1 VKKILLLTIG
11 DALLAFSIMH
21 FLIPAKLATGGVS
34 GVASVIYFLTGW
46 QVGIL
51 VFILN
56 IPIFIAGWISY
67 GKNFVMKSLYST
79 IMLSVFLVVFEFM
92 PIFTYD
98 LLLSSVYGGAIGG
111 LGMGIS
117 FWAGGT
123 TGGTDIIAKIL
134 NKKTPNIS
142 IGNYVL
148 LIDAIIIAAT
158 CIVVGD
164 LNAGLYSVIALF
176 INTKVIDT
184 ILQGTNFA
192 KMAMIVSDNTSEV
205 ISGIHNKLHRGAT
218 LLQGERTFSK
228 KNAEVIFCTV
238 ANNQLLKLKKLVT
251 SIDENAFIAI
261 TDAREVI
268 GRWNR

>member
-1 VKKILLLTIG
+1 MKKILLLTLG

-34 GVASVIYFLTGW
+34 GLASVIYFVTGW
-46 QVGIL
+46 QVGIM

-67 GKNFVMKSLYST
+67 GKKFVVKSLYST
-79 IMLSVFLVVFEFM
+79 IMLSVFLTLFEFI
-92 PIFTYD
+92 PIIHYD
-98 LLLSSVYGGAIGG
+98 ALLSSVYGGAIGG

-117 FWAGGT
+117 FLAGGT

-148 LIDAIIIAAT
+148 LIDALIIAAT
-158 CIVVGD
+158 CVAVSD

-176 INTKVIDT
+176 INAKVID
-184 ILQGTNFA
+184 IVLQGTNFA
-192 KMAMIVSDNTSEV
+192 KMAMIVTDKTEEIIAN
-205 ISGIHNKLHRGAT
+205 IHEKLQRGAT
-218 LLQGERTFSK
+218 KLQGKRTFSRR
-228 KNAEVIFCTV
+228 NTEVIFCTV
-238 ANNQLLKLKKLVT
+238 GNNQVVKLKKLVT
-251 SIDENAFIAI
+251 MIDENAFIAI
-261 TDAREVI
+261 TDAREVV